1 MTLRKIVA
9 HRVHPSYQSLAQ
21 EIYECG
27 HTKSVKPKE
36 LGEIDVTRNRCV
48 KCIKGMPVD
57 IPIAELKSLQGK
69 DLGKMLII
77 ERLYRCLDYHL
88 NVTEKSRSSINGHF
102 DSIDLAIADAHTVL
116 QDAGFLIDS
125 TSVTKPIEL
134 HTSELEAETVLD
146 SDNNFDIVDEEI
158 INKNI

>member
-27 HTKSVKPKE
+27 HTKSVKPQA
-36 LGEIDVTRNRCV
+36 LGEIDVTQNRCV

-57 IPIAELKSLQGK
+57 IPISELKSLQGK

-88 NVTEKSRSSINGHF
+88 NVTEKSRGSINGNL

-116 QDAGFLIDS
+116 HDAGFLIDS
-125 TSVTKPIEL
+125 TVVTKPIEMAAVE
-134 HTSELEAETVLD
+134 SESVLD
-146 SDNNFDIVDEEI
+146 SDEEFGIVNEEFTS
-158 INKNI
+158 KNS